1 MQGNL
6 RVIMGMRKSWIGAM
20 RVSFATLLLSTV
32 PIAAVSQHS
41 PKPTSELNQLTF
53 FAGAWSCRVRQTDS
67 AAIEEFT
74 WNVQRTLNDFWYI
87 ATVQAKQTSKP
98 TTIQHEFLGYDT
110 AGKKLLRTMV
120 SDEGNLIDMNSS
132 GWEANKFVWEGSVV
146 TNGRKIPLREAIT
159 RKTATEFTANWEVRK
174 TGEQWAVVSN
184 ETCTKLK

>member
-1 MQGNL
+1 
-6 RVIMGMRKSWIGAM
+6 MGKSWIGAM
-20 RVSFATLLLSTV
+20 RVSFATLLLST
-32 PIAAVSQHS
+32 ISSSAVSQQS

-53 FAGAWSCRVRQTDS
+53 FVGAWSCRVRPTDS

-74 WNVQRTLNDFWYI
+74 WNVQRTLKGFWYI
-87 ATVQAKQTSKP
+87 ATVQTKQISKP

-110 AGKKLLRTMV
+110 AAKKLLRTFV

-146 TNGRKIPLREAIT
+146 TNGRKIPLRETIT
-159 RKTATEFTANWEVRK
+159 KKLPSEFTATWEAKK